1 VRQQIEEIKEEIKR
15 EGITDPTEYIE
26 KQLKG
31 LKLDPTQKQ
40 LLKDCVGDEGAYKE
54 NI

>member
-1 VRQQIEEIKEEIKR
+1 VRQHIEEIKEEIKR
-15 EGITDPTEYIE
+15 EGITDPTEYIQ

-31 LKLDPTQKQ
+31 LQLDPQQKQ
-40 LLKDCVGDEGAYKE
+40 LLKECVEDKGAYQE